1 MTSVLTKKSIVH
13 LLIVL
18 MMGSVII
25 GCSKEKVNFATLTP
39 DEQLAYAKSRFEKRD
54 YYGAKMN
61 FTVIVLN
68 NPGSRLIEEAQYY
81 LGESHFELKEYLLA
95 IEEYEKLIRSLP
107 QSEFVDDASYKVAL
121 SYYML
126 SPNYGHDQDYTNKA
140 IFHFQQFLED
150 YTNSEHRPD
159 GQAKLEELR
168 EKLAKKEF
176 KAGDLYRK
184 MGYYRAAIV
193 YYQGVLDAYYDS
205 SYIDDALY
213 WKGECHKRIGEW
225 EESIK
230 SYEDLMGKHPDSLW
244 ISNAEIKLKE
254 VRRAMENPQGAEDP
268 EQ

>member
-1 MTSVLTKKSIVH
+1 MTSVFSKAAMIRWMVAG
-13 LLIVL
+13 
-18 MMGSVII
+18 MMGVLLF
-25 GCSKEKVNFATLTP
+25 GCSKDKINFATLTP

-81 LGESHFELKEYLLA
+81 LGESHYRLKEYLLA

-126 SPNYGHDQDYTNKA
+126 SPNYGHDQEYTNKA
-140 IFHFQQFLED
+140 ILQFQQFLED
-150 YTNSEHRPD
+150 YPD
-159 GQAKLEELR
+159 SDLREEAQVKLDECR

-176 KAGDLYRK
+176 KSGELYRK
-184 MGYYRAAIV
+184 MGYYRAALV
-193 YYQGVLDAYYDS
+193 YYQDVLDSYYDTS
-205 SYIDDALY
+205 LIADALY
-213 WKGECHKRIGEW
+213 WKAECHKRIAEW
-225 EESIK
+225 EQAEKLYS
-230 SYEDLMGKHPDSLW
+230 DLITRYPDSGW
-244 ISNAEIKLKE
+244 AGSAQTKLE
-254 VRRAMENPQGAEDP
+254 DVRREMENAQTEEEP